1 MDALWDNRQ
10 LVLEGFGQTLALLV
24 VAGLIALALGTVL
37 GSFRVS
43 PVLALRAIGTA
54 YVTCFRN
61 TPLVV
66 LFLLVYFGLPEL
78 DVRPSQ
84 FWRATI
90 ALALYT
96 TAFICE
102 AVRSGINAVPTGQA
116 EAARSVGM
124 GFGQV
129 LRLVVL
135 PQAFRAVVPPI
146 ASVLIALAKNT
157 SLVAGFGIAD
167 ATFRMRGLIND
178 NPGDVY
184 VIFLGIALGYILIV
198 AVISVVARVLERS
211 PARSAS

>member
-1 MDALWDNRQ
+1 MDALWENRQ
-10 LVLEGFGQTLALLV
+10 LVLEGFGQTLTLLAA
-24 VAGLIALALGTVL
+24 AGLTALVLGTVL

-43 PVLALRAIGTA
+43 PVPALRAVGTA

-61 TPLVV
+61 SPLVV

-96 TAFICE
+96 SAFVCE
-102 AVRSGINAVPTGQA
+102 AVRSGINAVSSGQT

-135 PQAFRAVVPPI
+135 PQAFRAVVPPL
-146 ASVLIALAKNT
+146 ASVFIALTKNT

-184 VIFLGIALGYILIV
+184 LIFVGIAGGYILIV
-198 AVISVVARVLERS
+198 AAISVVARFLERS
-211 PARSAS
+211 PVRSR